1 MLYRKEMMNKEEEE
15 VILKNSNLIYSIIN
29 KYTKY
34 YDVDDLYQ
42 TGVIGILKAYKNYES
57 NKNCK
62 FSTYAYTYIL
72 GEVFKYVNN
81 NRNIKLSSEYLMLN
95 KKIQEARTILTQ
107 RLMKEP
113 SNFELALFLEIDE
126 NIIDNIDFLTK
137 EMDSLDRIINEDG
150 KSLVL
155 LDTIKDARYENNVD
169 FILLHEE
176 IEKLPSDE
184 RKLLMERYFYDKTQS
199 ETAKLM
205 GVNQVQV
212 SRCEK
217 KILKKL
223 KNNLCRTL

>member
-1 MLYRKEMMNKEEEE
+1 MNKEEEA

-42 TGVIGILKAYKNYES
+42 TGVIGILKAYKNYDS
-57 NKNCK
+57 TKNCK

-169 FILLHEE
+169 FMLLHEE

>member
-42 TGVIGILKAYKNYES
+42 TGVIGILKAYKNYDS
-57 NKNCK
+57 SKNCK

-72 GEVFKYVNN
+72 GEVLKYVNN
-81 NRNIKLSSEYLMLN
+81 NRNIKLSSEYLMIN
-95 KKIQEARTILTQ
+95 KKIQETRTILTQ

-126 NIIDNIDFLTK
+126 SVINNIDFLTK

-150 KSLVL
+150 KSLML
-155 LDTIKDARYENNVD
+155 LDTIKDNRYENNVD
-169 FILLHEE
+169 FMLLHDE
-176 IEKLPSDE
+176 IEKLPNDE
-184 RKLLMERYFYDKTQS
+184 KRLLMERYFYDKTQS
-199 ETAKLM
+199 EISKLM

-223 KNNLCRTL
+223 KNNLCRPL

>member
-1 MLYRKEMMNKEEEE
+1 MNKEEEE

-42 TGVIGILKAYKNYES
+42 TGVIGILKAYKNYDS
-57 NKNCK
+57 SKNCK

-72 GEVFKYVNN
+72 GEVLKYVNN
-81 NRNIKLSSEYLMLN
+81 NRNIKLSSEYLMIN
-95 KKIQEARTILTQ
+95 KKIQETRTILTQ

-126 NIIDNIDFLTK
+126 SVINNIDFLTK

-150 KSLVL
+150 KSLML
-155 LDTIKDARYENNVD
+155 LDTIKDNRYENNVD
-169 FILLHEE
+169 FMLLHDE
-176 IEKLPSDE
+176 IEKLPNDE
-184 RKLLMERYFYDKTQS
+184 KRLLMERYFYDKTQN
-199 ETAKLM
+199 EIAKLM

-223 KNNLCRTL
+223 KNNLCRPL

>member
-1 MLYRKEMMNKEEEE
+1 MMNKEEEA

-42 TGVIGILKAYKNYES
+42 TGVIGILKAYKNYDS
-57 NKNCK
+57 TKNCK

-169 FILLHEE
+169 FMLLHEE

>member
-1 MLYRKEMMNKEEEE
+1 MMNKEEEA
-15 VILKNSNLIYSIIN
+15 VIIKNNNLIYSIIN
-29 KYTKY
+29 KYIRY
-34 YDVDDLYQ
+34 YDADDLYQ
-42 TGVIGILKAYKNYES
+42 TGVIGILKAYKNYDNS
-57 NKNCK
+57 KNCK

-72 GEVFKYVNN
+72 GEVLKYVNN

-95 KKIQEARTILTQ
+95 KKIQETRTILTQ

-126 NIIDNIDFLTK
+126 KVIDNIDFLTK

-150 KSLVL
+150 KSLLL
-155 LDTIKDARYENNVD
+155 LDTIKDNRCENNVD
-169 FILLHEE
+169 FMLLHEE
-176 IEKLPSDE
+176 LNKLPNGE
-184 RKLLMERYFYDKTQS
+184 RMLLIERYFNDKTQS
-199 ETAKLM
+199 EIAQIM

-212 SRCEK
+212 SRSEK

>member
-1 MLYRKEMMNKEEEE
+1 MLYRKEMMNKEEEA

-42 TGVIGILKAYKNYES
+42 TGVIGILKAYKNYDS
-57 NKNCK
+57 TKNCK

-169 FILLHEE
+169 FMLLHEE

>member
-1 MLYRKEMMNKEEEE
+1 MMNKEEEE

-42 TGVIGILKAYKNYES
+42 TGVIGILKAYKNYDS
-57 NKNCK
+57 SKNCK

-72 GEVFKYVNN
+72 GEVLKYVNN
-81 NRNIKLSSEYLMLN
+81 NRNIKLSSEYLMIN
-95 KKIQEARTILTQ
+95 KKIQETRTILTQ

-126 NIIDNIDFLTK
+126 SVINSIDFLTK

-150 KSLVL
+150 KNLIL
-155 LDTIKDARYENNVD
+155 LDTIKDDKAETNIDSMMLYDEINKLTND
-169 FILLHEE
+169 EKILL
-176 IEKLPSDE
+176 K
-184 RKLLMERYFYDKTQS
+184 ERYFLDKTQS
-199 ETAKLM
+199 ETAKIL
-205 GVNQVQV
+205 GINQVQV
-212 SRCEK
+212 SRNEQ

-223 KNNLCRTL
+223 KNNLCKTA

>member
-42 TGVIGILKAYKNYES
+42 TGVIGILKAYKNYDS
-57 NKNCK
+57 SKNCK

-72 GEVFKYVNN
+72 GEVLKYVNN
-81 NRNIKLSSEYLMLN
+81 NRNIKLSSEYLMIN
-95 KKIQEARTILTQ
+95 KKIQETRTILTQ

-126 NIIDNIDFLTK
+126 SVINSIDFLTK

-150 KSLVL
+150 KSLML
-155 LDTIKDARYENNVD
+155 LDTIKDNRYENNVD
-169 FILLHEE
+169 FMLLHDE
-176 IEKLPSDE
+176 IEKLPNDE
-184 RKLLMERYFYDKTQS
+184 KRLLMERYFYDKTQS
-199 ETAKLM
+199 EIAKLM

-223 KNNLCRTL
+223 KNNLCRPL